1 MEDTK
6 KILEAIEELKSEV
19 KSVKSTLGDEIKSV
33 QLTLENETNRNIR
46 LIAEGH
52 LTLERKLDESLKV
65 NQEKELLLLRVNSL
79 ENEVRLLKERIAK
92 IN

>member
-1 MEDTK
+1 MENTK
-6 KILEAIEELKSEV
+6 KILEAIEGLKSEV
-19 KSVKSTLGDEIKSV
+19 KSIR
-33 QLTLENETNRNIR
+33 LTLENETNRNIR

-92 IN
+92 IS

>member
-1 MEDTK
+1 MENTK
-6 KILEAIEELKSEV
+6 KILEAIEGLESEV
-19 KSVKSTLGDEIKSV
+19 KSI

>member
-1 MEDTK
+1 MENTK
-6 KILEAIEELKSEV
+6 KILEAIEGLKSEV
-19 KSVKSTLGDEIKSV
+19 KSIR
-33 QLTLENETNRNIR
+33 LTLENETNRNIR

>member
-1 MEDTK
+1 MENTK

-19 KSVKSTLGDEIKSV
+19 KSI

-92 IN
+92 IS

>member
-19 KSVKSTLGDEIKSV
+19 KSIQSTLGDEIKSV
-33 QLTLENETNRNIR
+33 QLTLENETNRNIS

-92 IN
+92 IS

>member
-1 MEDTK
+1 MENTK

-19 KSVKSTLGDEIKSV
+19 KSI

>member
-19 KSVKSTLGDEIKSV
+19 KSIQSTLGDEIKSV

-52 LTLERKLDESLKV
+52 PTLERKLDESLKV

-92 IN
+92 IS